1 MENNPD
7 HIAIARLRGDSSRLF
22 CNHWR
27 WHCTPITTW
36 LKIRGICSLERFL
49 KSMARLMWLQK
60 RLRDAT
66 FLTRG
71 RGNGAL
77 VRLAWAWKRSQNASQ
92 SSSWLA
98 SEPHWVRINIFTMP
112 FKPSIAG
119 IRLALLWL
127 WPPVSPTKA
136 NHPPS
141 DACSYLDQWVMT
153 WLGYDRQS

>member
-1 MENNPD
+1 MPIVPEIVKPIRGPVKLNLHCSIGWIFPISFIYGKQSRRSRSHPLLL

-60 RLRDAT
+60 RDAT

-77 VRLAWAWKRSQNASQ
+77 VRLAWAWKKIAECFAIILLAGRWASLSEDQ
-92 SSSWLA
+92 HFYDAIQTIHSW
-98 SEPHWVRINIFTMP
+98 
-112 FKPSIAG
+112 
-119 IRLALLWL
+119 
-127 WPPVSPTKA
+127 
-136 NHPPS
+136 
-141 DACSYLDQWVMT
+141 Y
-153 WLGYDRQS
+153 